1 MRWRE
6 YLLPQEKFGKRREG
20 NRNYEARLEH
30 NQFNPDLA
38 HNRGYRKGDE
48 DFLRLFP
55 PKQTLI
61 LPLSL
66 AKEEATDGRNSSG
79 FHCGNGG
86 ATEWLNS
93 WMIIERKKRR
103 AGINPP

>member
-1 MRWRE
+1 LE
-6 YLLPQEKFGKRREG
+6 SVGKAIEKYG
-20 NRNYEARLEH
+20 ARLEH

-38 HNRGYRKGDE
+38 HNRGYREGDE

-66 AKEEATDGRNSSG
+66 AKGEATDDR
-79 FHCGNGG
+79 H
-86 ATEWLNS
+86 
-93 WMIIERKKRR
+93 KR
-103 AGINPP
+103 